1 MPGSIQLVRVRRRK
15 DRNSGATT
23 HEITATLRNTGSER
37 CASIRLTIA
46 SYAANGDTLTKSDM
60 RFPDLDPGEQG
71 TQTLSEYAAD
81 KMASRVRF
89 LALQWQEPGG
99 Q

>member
-1 MPGSIQLVRVRRRK
+1 
-15 DRNSGATT
+15 
-23 HEITATLRNTGSER
+23 
-37 CASIRLTIA
+37 
-46 SYAANGDTLTKSDM
+46 M

-71 TQTLSEYAAD
+71 TQTLSEYAVD

-99 Q
+99 QNSASLDRNVPLVGHVFRRKRATRRALVAFLVAGAGAVLWALTR